1 MSDPNIQLTESA
13 AKRINAIIARQA
25 GAELLRISVIGGGC
39 SGFSY
44 KFDLETATT
53 DDDFVIERDG
63 ARVAIDSASIPF
75 AICPPRPTAR
85 IFCMPCFT
93 PRFTNEED
101 AGCCSCG
108 STCRCC

>member
-13 AKRINAIIARQA
+13 AKRINAILAKQT

-53 DDDFVIERDG
+53 DDDLVIERDG

-75 AICPPRPTAR
+75 LENSKIDFADELIGAAFKIDNPNATAA
-85 IFCMPCFT
+85 C
-93 PRFTNEED
+93 
-101 AGCCSCG
+101 GCGTSF
-108 STCRCC
+108 SI